1 MKIDNRQNSIINW
14 YPGHMSKAKRQMQD
28 ELKLVDVIVELVDA
42 RIPYSSKNPDI
53 DKLAGSK
60 PRVLLLNKAD
70 LADEGR
76 TKEYK
81 LYYEKRGYHV
91 LAVNAKSSAG
101 IKSVLGVIKE
111 ACKEKRERDLKRG
124 IVGRPLRAM
133 IVGIPNVGKSTF
145 INSFA
150 GRSCALTGNK
160 PGVTKGKQWIRLNKE
175 LELLDTPGI
184 LWPKFEDQQV
194 GLRIAWIGSIN
205 DTILDPRE
213 LAVTL
218 LSYFYGN
225 YPGVIAAKY
234 GVEECEDGHEALE
247 RIARK
252 RACLKKGGEADLD
265 RAAGFLMDDYRAGK
279 IGRITLERVPAVKEA
294 EAGDI
299 EKEQKVIKDDDRENR
314 TD

>member
-1 MKIDNRQNSIINW
+1 MENESLAKTNINW
-14 YPGHMSKAKRQMQD
+14 YPGHMSKARRQMQE

-53 DKLAGSK
+53 DKLAGSR

-81 LYYEKRGYHV
+81 AYYEKKGYYV
-91 LAVNAKSSAG
+91 LAVNAKTGAG
-101 IKSVLGVIKE
+101 MKSVLGVIKE

-124 IVGRPLRAM
+124 IIGRPLRAM
-133 IVGIPNVGKSTF
+133 VAGIPNVGKSTF

-150 GRSCALTGNK
+150 GKSCTLTGNK

-205 DTILDPRE
+205 ENILDSRE

-218 LSYFYGN
+218 LSYLYGN

-234 GVEECEDGHEALE
+234 GIEECADGNEALE

-265 RAAGFLMDDYRAGK
+265 RAAGFLMDDFRAGK
-279 IGRITLERVPAVKEA
+279 VGRITLEQVQETG
-294 EAGDI
+294 E
-299 EKEQKVIKDDDRENR
+299 
-314 TD
+314 

>member
-1 MKIDNRQNSIINW
+1 MDSENSAKTNINW
-14 YPGHMSKAKRQMQD
+14 YPGHMSKAKRQMQE

-81 LYYEKRGYHV
+81 AYYEKRGYYV
-91 LAVNAKSSAG
+91 LAVNAKTG
-101 IKSVLGVIKE
+101 VGMKSVLGVIKE

-124 IVGRPLRAM
+124 IIGRPLRAM
-133 IVGIPNVGKSTF
+133 IAGIPNVGKSTF

-150 GRSCALTGNK
+150 GKSCTLTGNK

-205 DTILDPRE
+205 ENILDSRE

-218 LSYFYGN
+218 LSYLYEN
-225 YPGVIAAKY
+225 YPGVLAAKY
-234 GVEECEDGHEALE
+234 GIEECADGNEALE

-252 RACLKKGGEADLD
+252 RACLKKGGEADID
-265 RAAGFLMDDYRAGK
+265 RAAGLLMDDFRAGK
-279 IGRITLERVPAVKEA
+279 IGRITLERVQETG
-294 EAGDI
+294 E
-299 EKEQKVIKDDDRENR
+299 
-314 TD
+314 

>member
-1 MKIDNRQNSIINW
+1 MGNENLAKTNINW
-14 YPGHMSKAKRQMQD
+14 YPGHMSKAKRQMQE

-81 LYYEKRGYHV
+81 AYYEKRGYYV
-91 LAVNAKSSAG
+91 LAVNAKTGAG
-101 IKSVLGVIKE
+101 MKSVLGMIKE

-124 IVGRPLRAM
+124 IIGRPLRAM
-133 IVGIPNVGKSTF
+133 IAGIPNVGKSTF

-150 GRSCALTGNK
+150 GKSCTLTGNK

-205 DTILDPRE
+205 ENILDSRE

-218 LSYFYGN
+218 LSYLYEN
-225 YPGVIAAKY
+225 YPGVLAAKY
-234 GVEECEDGHEALE
+234 GIEECADGNEALE

-252 RACLKKGGEADLD
+252 RACLKKGGEADID
-265 RAAGFLMDDYRAGK
+265 RAAGLLMDDFRAGK
-279 IGRITLERVPAVKEA
+279 IGRITLERVQETA
-294 EAGDI
+294 E
-299 EKEQKVIKDDDRENR
+299 
-314 TD
+314 

>member
-1 MKIDNRQNSIINW
+1 MDSENSAKTNINW
-14 YPGHMSKAKRQMQD
+14 YPGHMSKAKRQMQE

-81 LYYEKRGYHV
+81 AYYEKRGYYV
-91 LAVNAKSSAG
+91 LAVNAKTG
-101 IKSVLGVIKE
+101 VGMKSVLGVIKE

-124 IVGRPLRAM
+124 IIGRPLRAM
-133 IVGIPNVGKSTF
+133 IAGIPNVGKSTF

-150 GRSCALTGNK
+150 GKSCTLTGNK

-205 DTILDPRE
+205 ENVLDSRE

-218 LSYFYGN
+218 LSYLYEN
-225 YPGVIAAKY
+225 YPGVLAAKY
-234 GVEECEDGHEALE
+234 GIEECADGNEALE
-247 RIARK
+247 RVARK
-252 RACLKKGGEADLD
+252 RACLKKGGEADID
-265 RAAGFLMDDYRAGK
+265 RAAGLLMDDFRAGK
-279 IGRITLERVPAVKEA
+279 IGRITLERVQETA
-294 EAGDI
+294 E
-299 EKEQKVIKDDDRENR
+299 
-314 TD
+314 

>member
-1 MKIDNRQNSIINW
+1 MGNENLAKTNINW
-14 YPGHMSKAKRQMQD
+14 YPGHMSKAKRQMQE

-81 LYYEKRGYHV
+81 AYYEKRGYYV
-91 LAVNAKSSAG
+91 LAVNAKTGAG
-101 IKSVLGVIKE
+101 MKSVLGVIKE

-124 IVGRPLRAM
+124 IIGRPLRAM
-133 IVGIPNVGKSTF
+133 IAGIPNVGKSTF

-150 GRSCALTGNK
+150 GKSCTLTGNK

-205 DTILDPRE
+205 ENILDSRE

-218 LSYFYGN
+218 LSYLYEN
-225 YPGVIAAKY
+225 YPGVLATKY
-234 GVEECEDGHEALE
+234 GIEECADGNEALE

-252 RACLKKGGEADLD
+252 RACLKKGGEADID
-265 RAAGFLMDDYRAGK
+265 RAAGLLMDDFRAGK
-279 IGRITLERVPAVKEA
+279 IGRITLERVQETA
-294 EAGDI
+294 E
-299 EKEQKVIKDDDRENR
+299 
-314 TD
+314 

>member
-1 MKIDNRQNSIINW
+1 MDSENLAKTNINW
-14 YPGHMSKAKRQMQD
+14 YPGHMSKAKRQMQE

-81 LYYEKRGYHV
+81 AYYEKRGYYV
-91 LAVNAKSSAG
+91 LAVNAKTG
-101 IKSVLGVIKE
+101 VGMKSVLGVIKE

-124 IVGRPLRAM
+124 IIGRPLRAM
-133 IVGIPNVGKSTF
+133 IAGIPNVGKSTF

-150 GRSCALTGNK
+150 GKSCTLTGNK

-205 DTILDPRE
+205 ENILDSRE

-218 LSYFYGN
+218 LSYLYEN
-225 YPGVIAAKY
+225 YPGVLATKY
-234 GVEECEDGHEALE
+234 GIEECADGNEALE

-252 RACLKKGGEADLD
+252 RACLKKGGEADID
-265 RAAGFLMDDYRAGK
+265 RAAGLLMDDFRAGK
-279 IGRITLERVPAVKEA
+279 IGRITLERVQETA
-294 EAGDI
+294 E
-299 EKEQKVIKDDDRENR
+299 
-314 TD
+314 

>member
-81 LYYEKRGYHV
+81 SYYEKRGYHV

-150 GRSCALTGNK
+150 GKSCALTGNK

-218 LSYFYGN
+218 LSYLYGN

>member
-1 MKIDNRQNSIINW
+1 MGNENLAKTNINW
-14 YPGHMSKAKRQMQD
+14 YPGHMSKAKRQMQE

-81 LYYEKRGYHV
+81 AYYEKRGYYV
-91 LAVNAKSSAG
+91 LAVNAKTGAG
-101 IKSVLGVIKE
+101 MKSVLGVIKE

-124 IVGRPLRAM
+124 IIGRPLRAM
-133 IVGIPNVGKSTF
+133 IAGIPNVGKSTF

-150 GRSCALTGNK
+150 GKSCTLTGNK

-205 DTILDPRE
+205 ENILDSRE

-218 LSYFYGN
+218 LSYLYEN
-225 YPGVIAAKY
+225 YPGVLAAKY
-234 GVEECEDGHEALE
+234 GIEECADGNEALE

-252 RACLKKGGEADLD
+252 RACLKKGGEADID
-265 RAAGFLMDDYRAGK
+265 RAAGLLMDDFRAGK
-279 IGRITLERVPAVKEA
+279 IGRITLERVQETA
-294 EAGDI
+294 E
-299 EKEQKVIKDDDRENR
+299 
-314 TD
+314 

>member
-1 MKIDNRQNSIINW
+1 MDSENSAKTNINW
-14 YPGHMSKAKRQMQD
+14 YPGHMSKAKRQMQE

-81 LYYEKRGYHV
+81 AYYEKRGYYV
-91 LAVNAKSSAG
+91 LAVNAKTG
-101 IKSVLGVIKE
+101 TGMKSVLGVIKE

-124 IVGRPLRAM
+124 IIGRPLRAM
-133 IVGIPNVGKSTF
+133 IAGIPNVGKSTF

-150 GRSCALTGNK
+150 GKSCTLTGNK

-205 DTILDPRE
+205 ENILDSRE

-218 LSYFYGN
+218 LSYLYEN
-225 YPGVIAAKY
+225 YPGVLAAKY
-234 GVEECEDGHEALE
+234 GIEECADGNEALE

-252 RACLKKGGEADLD
+252 RACLKKGGEADID
-265 RAAGFLMDDYRAGK
+265 RAAGLLMDDFRAGK
-279 IGRITLERVPAVKEA
+279 IGRITLERVQETG
-294 EAGDI
+294 E
-299 EKEQKVIKDDDRENR
+299 
-314 TD
+314 